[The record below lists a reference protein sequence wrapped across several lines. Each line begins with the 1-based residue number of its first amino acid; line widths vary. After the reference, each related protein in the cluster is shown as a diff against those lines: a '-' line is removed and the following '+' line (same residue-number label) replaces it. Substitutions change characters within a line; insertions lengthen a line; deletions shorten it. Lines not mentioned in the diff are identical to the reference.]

1 MKLTCACGQEFTYDA
16 SKAGQHFQCKWCKQI
31 LVMPP
36 PGSLPVADQ
45 RVYREEINKIAAQAE
60 RKRQKELHEK
70 ELAARKEQLR
80 IEKEKARIEANQVRM
95 RQQAEAPQRHF
106 NLLELLDFKFKRY
119 LTPWIIRFV
128 WVWVFCGLLLA
139 STIHVAVCAYKS
151 LPKRE
156 TVSIVLAE
164 DVIERKRAL
173 DVSIMLKRSRPA
185 QEERQNH
192 SDNKMPSRNTALRR
206 TEEVPRQDAPRVED
220 RPADWL
226 EKYQKMALEQLLEE
240 QKKLDSQFPT
250 SKQQWAA
257 WSFYYLFSALS
268 SILAAILTLVA
279 LRVGCECVIVIF
291 NIAESL
297 KTLAHQA
304 K

>member
-1 MKLTCACGQEFTYDA
+1 MKLTCACGQKFTYDA
-16 SKAGQHFQCKWCKQI
+16 SKAGQRFQCEWCKQL

-36 PGSLPVADQ
+36 LGSLSAEDRRLYQ
-45 RVYREEINKIAAQAE
+45 EEVNKIAAQAE

-70 ELAARKEQLR
+70 DVAARKEQAR
-80 IEKEKARIEANQVRM
+80 IEREKARIEANQLRM
-95 RQQAEAPQRHF
+95 RQQAPAPRRQV
-106 NLLELLDFKFKRY
+106 NLIELLDFKFKRY

-128 WVWVFCGLLLA
+128 WVWIFCGLLLA
-139 STIHVAVCAYKS
+139 STIHVAVCAYKA

-156 TVSIVLAE
+156 TVPVVLAE
-164 DVIERKRAL
+164 GVLERKQAL
-173 DVSIMLKRSRPA
+173 DASITLKRSRPA
-185 QEERQNH
+185 KHESQDRG
-192 SDNKMPSRNTALRR
+192 DNRTPGRNTPPSG
-206 TEEVPRQDAPRVED
+206 TEEASRESPRVED
-220 RPADWL
+220 RPVDWF
-226 EKYQKMALEQLLEE
+226 EKYQKMPLKQLLEE

-250 SKQQWAA
+250 SKEQWAA
-257 WSFYYLFSALS
+257 WSFYYVFSALS

-297 KTLAHQA
+297 KTLAHHA